1 MTKAEE
7 YVAAWRQGYRG
18 DFSLVD
24 RIYHPDY
31 KSFDYRTGI
40 EANLEDDKV
49 ITSTLNAVM
58 TIGHFQTIYE
68 SEDFLCVEC
77 FVKRNCAE
85 IECSDLDY
93 AARITVVNYEN
104 GKIIAQKT
112 ATTPLDF
119 DPSEYFEWKWEDFE

>member
-7 YVAAWRQGYRG
+7 YVAAWRLGYRG

-24 RIYHPDY
+24 RIYHSDY

-68 SEDFLCVEC
+68 S
-77 FVKRNCAE
+77 
-85 IECSDLDY
+85 
-93 AARITVVNYEN
+93 
-104 GKIIAQKT
+104 
-112 ATTPLDF
+112 
-119 DPSEYFEWKWEDFE
+119 

>member
-40 EANLEDDKV
+40 EANLDDDKV

-68 SEDFLCVEC
+68 SEDFLGIEC
-77 FVKRNCAE
+77 FVKRNYAE
-85 IECSDLDY
+85 IDRSGPDY
-93 AARITVVNYEN
+93 AARINAVYYKN
-104 GKIIAQKT
+104 GKITEHKT
-112 ATTPLDF
+112 STNPRF
-119 DPSEYFEWKWEDFE
+119 